1 MQEELDSVG
10 DSLKA
15 SSMVQIGLICFSLI
29 ILLRIYT
36 IMQRRE
42 KQIEVEK
49 ALAEESSR
57 AKTSFLNN
65 MSHEIRTPMNAIIGL
80 DSIALRDPDLPPKT
94 REHLEKIGAS
104 ADHLLGLINDILD
117 MSRIESGRMVLKSEE
132 FSFSEFLGQINIIIS
147 GQCQHKGLHYDCSV
161 VGDVND
167 YYVGDDMKLKQVIIN
182 ILGNAVK
189 FTEQGGSVTLTVTPL
204 GQAEG
209 MCTLRFT
216 MKDTGIGMDKE
227 YIPII
232 FESFSQEDATTNK
245 YGGSGLGMAITKN
258 FVEMMNGEIQVESE
272 KGVGSVFTVTV
283 SLGFSEKSADD
294 EKQEALTDSSVSE
307 ILAGRRVLM
316 AEDVEQNAEI
326 LADLLDLEDIESEH
340 ACNGKQAV
348 DMFTK
353 SAQGYYDA
361 ILMDVRMP
369 EMDGLTA
376 AQMIRGLDRDDD
388 KTIPIIA
395 MTANVFDD
403 DIERSLAAGMNA
415 HLFKPIEPEKM
426 YETMARLISGSDKTE
441 N

>member
-117 MSRIESGRMVLKSEE
+117 MSRIESGRMVLKNEE

-189 FTEQGGSVTLTVTPL
+189 FTEQGGSVTLTVEQV

-227 YIPII
+227 YIPKI
-232 FESFSQEDATTNK
+232 FDRFSQEDALANDK

-283 SLGFSEKSADD
+283 NLGFRRKVRTTRSRRRLRTAVYRRYLRGAGCLWRRTLSRTRRYL
-294 EKQEALTDSSVSE
+294 LT
-307 ILAGRRVLM
+307 
-316 AEDVEQNAEI
+316 
-326 LADLLDLEDIESEH
+326 
-340 ACNGKQAV
+340 
-348 DMFTK
+348 F
-353 SAQGYYDA
+353 
-361 ILMDVRMP
+361 
-369 EMDGLTA
+369 
-376 AQMIRGLDRDDD
+376 
-388 KTIPIIA
+388 
-395 MTANVFDD
+395 
-403 DIERSLAAGMNA
+403 
-415 HLFKPIEPEKM
+415 
-426 YETMARLISGSDKTE
+426 
-441 N
+441 